1 LPPAL
6 QQLQRLLTHALAL
19 SAELWPPLEQAY
31 TWVHRAAHVLAHADG
46 GTGEQVRA
54 RYQQLLDEMVAG
66 QAELG
71 PLSGA
76 VDQFRKVTLSFAPG
90 LFQCYDVPD
99 LPRTNNEL
107 ERCFGAV
114 RYHERRAT
122 GRRGA
127 IPGVVV
133 RGAVRVLTALVCR
146 AHPPTADDLPPAD
159 YAAWRQVRQQ
169 LAYREEARRRQSRF
183 RKDAPTYLAAIEA
196 RLLQ

>member
-1 LPPAL
+1 
-6 QQLQRLLTHALAL
+6 
-19 SAELWPPLEQAY
+19 
-31 TWVHRAAHVLAHADG
+31 
-46 GTGEQVRA
+46 
-54 RYQQLLDEMVAG
+54 MVAG

-146 AHPPTADDLPPAD
+146 AHPPTADDPPPAD
-159 YAAWRQVRQQ
+159 YSPWRPVRQQ
-169 LAYREEARRRQSRF
+169 MASLEERRGPHSRF
-183 RKDAPTYLAAIEA
+183 P
-196 RLLQ
+196 